1 MVLLIPLRTWRFWCR
16 LLTSG
21 SCSSTVTKSQNQLTC
36 EVLGP
41 SSPHLKLSLKLDN
54 QTTKVSKQ
62 QKLVQLLDPEVGMW
76 HCLLT
81 DKDKVLLE
89 SNVESE

>member
-1 MVLLIPLRTWRFWCR
+1 MPRTQRCR

-21 SCSSTVTKSQNQLTC
+21 SCPSTVTKSQNQVTC

-41 SSPHLKLSLKLDN
+41 SPPKLTLSLKLHN
-54 QTTKVSKQ
+54 QSAKVSSQEKQ
-62 QKLVQLLDPEVGMW
+62 VQLLNPEVGTW

-81 DKDKVLLE
+81 DKNQVLLE
-89 SNVESE
+89 SSVEGE

>member
-1 MVLLIPLRTWRFWCR
+1 MKVPRTQRCR

-21 SCSSTVTKSQNQLTC
+21 SCPSTVTKSQNQVTC

-41 SSPHLKLSLKLDN
+41 SSPKLMLSLKLHN
-54 QTTKVSKQ
+54 QSTKVSNQ
-62 QKLVQLLDPEVGMW
+62 EKLVQMLDPEVGMW

-81 DKDKVLLE
+81 DKDQVLLE
-89 SNVESE
+89 SSVECE